1 MLVHRKVHRKVH
13 SCEECLI
20 GFDKQKSRPLF
31 GRLFVMKRLRFL
43 NLYPN
48 LLLFV
53 NGLPAVAD
61 VGNRADDEKC
71 GEAIESEDFA
81 GDEDRCPE
89 CVACA
94 CEYGGK
100 AECCGECNGHSE
112 HACDED
118 SEGCADGEKRG
129 DDTADKSGGERE
141 NREREFY
148 KPIIPGD
155 VPNQVGG
162 SGGTPRSIPSGSS

>member
-1 MLVHRKVHRKVH
+1 MKNRYASNNLV
-13 SCEECLI
+13 
-20 GFDKQKSRPLF
+20 
-31 GRLFVMKRLRFL
+31 L

-53 NGLPAVAD
+53 NGLSTVAD
-61 VGNRADDEKC
+61 VGDRADDEKC

-81 GDEDRCPE
+81 GDEDGGPKR
-89 CVACA
+89 VACA
-94 CEYGGK
+94 CEHGGK
-100 AECCGECNGHSE
+100 AEGCGEGGWHSE
-112 HACDED
+112 HSRNEYAKR
-118 SEGCADGEKRG
+118 SADGEKRG
-129 DDTADKSGGERE
+129 NDTADESGGECE
-141 NREREFY
+141 YREREFY